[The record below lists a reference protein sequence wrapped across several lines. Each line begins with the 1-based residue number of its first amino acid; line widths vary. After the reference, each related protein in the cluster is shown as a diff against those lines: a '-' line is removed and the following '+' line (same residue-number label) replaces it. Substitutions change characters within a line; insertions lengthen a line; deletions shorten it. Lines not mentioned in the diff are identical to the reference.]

1 MSLNR
6 STRRDFLKMQGAG
19 AISLAMFS
27 TFAPRWQSYAADS
40 PNERFKLAFIGCG
53 GMGRL
58 DAWELANF
66 GDFVALC
73 DVDRGRAE
81 SFQHDGRI
89 AKKPNETQV
98 VQDYRR
104 ILERDDI
111 DVVGIATP
119 DHWHV
124 KIAVEALLA
133 GKHVFC
139 QKPLTLTIAEN
150 QLIRKAVEKTG
161 KTFLVGTQQRY
172 AVDQFMKATALVRK
186 GLLGQI
192 KRVVVSLDEAPTSN
206 FGPFP
211 VAEVPNPNQFDWN
224 MFLGQAP
231 EVEFRRERTH
241 KTFRYWY
248 DYSGGQLTDWGV
260 HHVDCALWALGRDK
274 HGAGP
279 VEIDGRNVEHLAE
292 LDEFGRPKFN
302 DRFQTAKTFEI
313 KMKFA
318 DGLEFVIKSEP
329 NSNGILFE
337 GTEGRIFVNRGR
349 LSGKPIE
356 DGVLDKISQDDLI
369 ELNRDKP
376 LEWTKQN
383 FFRCIREGG
392 LPLSDA
398 FSHTYS
404 MNVCHLAV
412 IAARLGRVIR
422 WNPETETIEG
432 DDVAASFISR
442 EQRKGFELPTL
453 D

>member
-27 TFAPRWQSYAADS
+27 TFAPRWQTYAADS
-40 PNERFKLAFIGCG
+40 PNERFKIGFVGCG
-53 GMGRL
+53 GMGWS
-58 DAWELANF
+58 DARELAYF
-66 GDFVALC
+66 GDVVALC

-81 SFQHDGRI
+81 GFQHNSEI
-89 AKKPNETQV
+89 TKKPNETQV

-104 ILERDDI
+104 VLERDDI
-111 DVVGIATP
+111 EIIGIATP

-124 KIAVEALLA
+124 KIAVEALLS

-150 QLIRKAVEKTG
+150 QLIRKAVAKTG
-161 KTFLVGTQQRY
+161 KTFLVGTQQRCD
-172 AVDQFMKATALVRK
+172 VDRFMKAAAIVRK

-192 KRVVVSLDEAPTSN
+192 KRVVVSLDEGPN
-206 FGPFP
+206 LGPFP
-211 VAEVPNPNQFDWN
+211 VAELPDPNRFDWN

-231 EVEFRRERTH
+231 EVEFRWERAQP
-241 KTFRYWY
+241 TFRYWY
-248 DYSGGQLTDWGV
+248 DYSGGQLTDWGI
-260 HHVDCALWALGRDK
+260 HHTDCALWALGRDK

-279 VEIDGRNVEHLAE
+279 VEIDGRNVEHASEIDE
-292 LDEFGRPKFN
+292 LGRPKYN
-302 DRFQTAKTFEI
+302 DRFQTVTKFEI
-313 KMKFA
+313 KTKFA
-318 DGLEFVIKSEP
+318 DGLELVVKSEP

-356 DGVLDKISQDDLI
+356 DGVLDKISHDDLVA
-369 ELNRDKP
+369 LNHNKP
-376 LEWTKQN
+376 LEWTKEN

-392 LPLSDA
+392 LPSSDA

-404 MNVCHLAV
+404 MNVCHLCA

-422 WNPETETIEG
+422 WNPETETILG
-432 DDVAASFISR
+432 DDVAASFLSR
-442 EQRKGFELPTL
+442 EQRKGFELPTV

>member
-6 STRRDFLKMQGAG
+6 STRRDLLKIQGAG
-19 AISLAMFS
+19 ALSLAMFS
-27 TFAPRWQSYAADS
+27 TFAPRWQTYAANS
-40 PNERFKLAFIGCG
+40 PNERFKIGFVGCG
-53 GMGRL
+53 GMGRG
-58 DAWELANF
+58 DARELAYF
-66 GDFVALC
+66 GDVVALC
-73 DVDRGRAE
+73 DVDREHAE
-81 SFQHDGRI
+81 SFQHDGNI
-89 AKKPNETQV
+89 VKKPNEALV

-104 ILERDDI
+104 VLERDDI
-111 DVVGIATP
+111 EIVGIATP

-161 KTFLVGTQQRY
+161 KTFLVGTQQRCD
-172 AVDQFMKATALVRK
+172 VDRFMKTAALVRK

-192 KRVVVSLDEAPTSN
+192 KRVVVSLDQGPN
-206 FGPFP
+206 RGPFP
-211 VAEVPNPNQFDWN
+211 VAEIPDPSRFDWN

-231 EVEFRRERTH
+231 EVEFRWERARG
-241 KTFRYWY
+241 TFRYWY
-248 DYSGGQLTDWGV
+248 DYSGGQFTDWGA
-260 HHVDCALWALGRDK
+260 HHIDCALWALDRDK

-279 VEIDGRNVEHLAE
+279 VEIDGRTAEHASP
-292 LDEFGRPKFN
+292 LDEFGRPTVD
-302 DRFQTAKTFEI
+302 DRYNTATTFEI
-313 KMKFA
+313 KTKFA
-318 DGLEFVIKSEP
+318 DGVELIVKSEP

-337 GTEGRIFVNRGR
+337 GTEGRVYVNRGR
-349 LSGKPIE
+349 LTGKPIE
-356 DGVLDKISQDDLI
+356 DGVLDKISHDDLVA
-369 ELNRDKP
+369 LNHNKP
-376 LEWTKQN
+376 LEWTKEN

-392 LPLSDA
+392 LPSSDA

-404 MNVCHLAV
+404 MNVCHLCA

-432 DDVAASFISR
+432 DDVAASFLSR
-442 EQRKGFELPTL
+442 EQRKGFELPTV

>member
-6 STRRDFLKMQGAG
+6 STRRDFLKIQGAG
-19 AISLAMFS
+19 ALSLAMFS
-27 TFAPRWQSYAADS
+27 TFAPRWQTYAANS
-40 PNERFKLAFIGCG
+40 PNERFKIGFVGCG
-53 GMGRL
+53 GMGRG
-58 DAWELANF
+58 DARELAYF
-66 GDFVALC
+66 GDVVALC
-73 DVDRGRAE
+73 DVDREHAE
-81 SFQHDGRI
+81 SFQHDGNI
-89 AKKPNETQV
+89 VKKPNEALV

-104 ILERDDI
+104 VLERDDI
-111 DVVGIATP
+111 EIVGIATP

-161 KTFLVGTQQRY
+161 KTFLVGTQQRCD
-172 AVDQFMKATALVRK
+172 VDRFMNTAALVRK

-192 KRVVVSLDEAPTSN
+192 KRVVVSRDQGPN
-206 FGPFP
+206 RGPFP
-211 VAEVPNPNQFDWN
+211 VAEIPDPSRFDWN

-231 EVEFRRERTH
+231 EVEFRWERARG
-241 KTFRYWY
+241 TFRYWY
-248 DYSGGQLTDWGV
+248 DYSGGQFTDWGA
-260 HHVDCALWALGRDK
+260 HHIDCALWALDRDK

-279 VEIDGRNVEHLAE
+279 VEIDGRTAEHASP
-292 LDEFGRPKFN
+292 LDEFGRPTVD
-302 DRFQTAKTFEI
+302 DRYNTATTFEI
-313 KMKFA
+313 KTKFA
-318 DGLEFVIKSEP
+318 DGVELIVKSEP

-337 GTEGRIFVNRGR
+337 GTEGRVYVNRGR
-349 LSGKPIE
+349 LTGKPIE
-356 DGVLDKISQDDLI
+356 DGVLDKISHDDLVA
-369 ELNRDKP
+369 LNHNKP
-376 LEWTKQN
+376 LEWTKEN

-392 LPLSDA
+392 LPSSDA

-404 MNVCHLAV
+404 MNVCHLCA

-432 DDVAASFISR
+432 DDVAASFLSR

>member
-1 MSLNR
+1 MSLHR

-40 PNERFKLAFIGCG
+40 PNERFKIGFVGCG
-53 GMGRL
+53 GMGRG
-58 DAWELANF
+58 DARELAYF
-66 GDFVALC
+66 GDVVALC
-73 DVDRGRAE
+73 DVDREHAE
-81 SFQHDGRI
+81 SFQHDGNI
-89 AKKPNETQV
+89 TKKPNETQV

-104 ILERDDI
+104 VLERDDI
-111 DVVGIATP
+111 EIIGIATP

-161 KTFLVGTQQRY
+161 KTFLVGTQQRCD
-172 AVDQFMKATALVRK
+172 VDRFMKAAALVRK
-186 GLLGQI
+186 GLLGKI
-192 KRVVVSLDEAPTSN
+192 NRVVVSLDQGPN
-206 FGPFP
+206 RGPFP
-211 VAEVPNPNQFDWN
+211 VAEIPDPSRFDWN

-231 EVEFRRERTH
+231 EVEFRWERARG
-241 KTFRYWY
+241 TFRYWY
-248 DYSGGQLTDWGV
+248 DYSGGQFTDWGA
-260 HHVDCALWALGRDK
+260 HHIDCALWALGRDK

-279 VEIDGRNVEHLAE
+279 VEIDGRTAEHASP
-292 LDEFGRPKFN
+292 LDELGRPTVD
-302 DRFQTAKTFEI
+302 DRYNTATTFEI
-313 KMKFA
+313 KTKFA
-318 DGLEFVIKSEP
+318 DGVELVVKSEP

-337 GTEGRIFVNRGR
+337 GTEGRIYVNRGR
-349 LSGKPIE
+349 LTGKPIE
-356 DGVLDKISQDDLI
+356 DGVLDKISHDDLVA
-369 ELNRDKP
+369 LNHNKP
-376 LEWTKQN
+376 LEWTKEN

-392 LPLSDA
+392 LPSSDA

-404 MNVCHLAV
+404 MNVCHLCA

-432 DDVAASFISR
+432 DDVAASFLSR
-442 EQRKGFELPTL
+442 EQRKGFELPTV

>member
-1 MSLNR
+1 MSLHR
-6 STRRDFLKMQGAG
+6 STRRDFLKTQGAG

-40 PNERFKLAFIGCG
+40 PNERFKIGFVGCG
-53 GMGRL
+53 GMGRG
-58 DAWELANF
+58 DARELAYF
-66 GDFVALC
+66 GDVVALC
-73 DVDRGRAE
+73 DVDREHAE
-81 SFQHDGRI
+81 SFQHDGNI
-89 AKKPNETQV
+89 TKKPNETQV

-104 ILERDDI
+104 VLERDDI
-111 DVVGIATP
+111 EIIGIATP

-161 KTFLVGTQQRY
+161 KTFLVGTQQRCD
-172 AVDQFMKATALVRK
+172 VDRFMKAAALVRK
-186 GLLGQI
+186 GLLGKI
-192 KRVVVSLDEAPTSN
+192 NRVVVSLDQGPN
-206 FGPFP
+206 RGPFP
-211 VAEVPNPNQFDWN
+211 VAEIPDPSRFDWN

-231 EVEFRRERTH
+231 EVEFRWERARG
-241 KTFRYWY
+241 TFRYWY
-248 DYSGGQLTDWGV
+248 DYSGGQFTDWGA
-260 HHVDCALWALGRDK
+260 HHIDCALWALGRYK

-279 VEIDGRNVEHLAE
+279 VEIDGRTAEHASP
-292 LDEFGRPKFN
+292 LDELGRPTVD
-302 DRFQTAKTFEI
+302 DRYNTATTFEI
-313 KMKFA
+313 KTKFA
-318 DGLEFVIKSEP
+318 DGVELVVKSEP

-337 GTEGRIFVNRGR
+337 GTEGRIYVNRGR
-349 LSGKPIE
+349 LTGKPIE
-356 DGVLDKISQDDLI
+356 DGVLDKISHDDLVA
-369 ELNRDKP
+369 LNHNKP
-376 LEWTKQN
+376 LEWTKEN

-392 LPLSDA
+392 LPSSDA

-404 MNVCHLAV
+404 MNVCHLCA

-432 DDVAASFISR
+432 DDVAASFLSR
-442 EQRKGFELPTL
+442 EQRKGFELPTV

>member
-1 MSLNR
+1 MSSTR
-6 STRRDFLKMQGAG
+6 STRRDFLKVQGAG

-27 TFAPRWQSYAADS
+27 TFAPRRQSYAADS
-40 PNERFKLAFIGCG
+40 PNERFKIGFIGCG
-53 GMGRL
+53 GMGRG
-58 DAWELANF
+58 DARELAYF
-66 GDFVALC
+66 GDVVALC
-73 DVDRGRAE
+73 DVDREHAE
-81 SFQHDGRI
+81 SFQHDERVT
-89 AKKPNETQV
+89 KKPNETQV

-104 ILERDDI
+104 VLERDDVEVI
-111 DVVGIATP
+111 GIATP

-161 KTFLVGTQQRY
+161 KTFLVGTQQRCWR
-172 AVDQFMKATALVRK
+172 DRFMTATLMVRK
-186 GLLGQI
+186 GMIGDV
-192 KRVVVSLDEAPTSN
+192 KRVVVSLDQGPN
-206 FGPFP
+206 RGPFP
-211 VAEVPNPNQFDWN
+211 VDKLPDPSRFDWN

-231 EVEFRRERTH
+231 ETEFRWERARG
-241 KTFRYWY
+241 TFRYWY
-248 DYSGGQLTDWGV
+248 EYSGGQFTDWGA
-260 HHVDCALWALGRDK
+260 HHIDCALWALDRDK
-274 HGAGP
+274 RGAGP
-279 VEIDGRNVEHLAE
+279 IEFDGRVAEHASK
-292 LDEFGRPKFN
+292 LDEFGRPTVD
-302 DRFQTAKTFEI
+302 DRYNTATTFEI
-313 KMKFA
+313 KTKFA
-318 DGLEFVIKSEP
+318 DGVEMIVKSEP

-337 GTEGRIFVNRGR
+337 GTQGRFYVNRGR
-349 LSGKPIE
+349 ITGKPIE
-356 DGVLDKISQDDLI
+356 EKLHEKLTEDDFVA
-369 ELNRDKP
+369 LNHGKP
-376 LEWTKQN
+376 VEWTKEN

-392 LPLSDA
+392 LPSSDA

-404 MNVCHLAV
+404 MNSCHLCA

>member
-161 KTFLVGTQQRY
+161 KTFLVGTQQRCD
-172 AVDQFMKATALVRK
+172 VDRFMKTAALVRK
-186 GLLGQI
+186 GLLGKI
-192 KRVVVSLDEAPTSN
+192 NRVVVSLDQGPN
-206 FGPFP
+206 RGPFS
-211 VAEVPNPNQFDWN
+211 VAEVPDPSRFDWN

-231 EVEFRRERTH
+231 EVEFRWERARG
-241 KTFRYWY
+241 TFRYWY
-248 DYSGGQLTDWGV
+248 DYSGGQFTDWGA
-260 HHVDCALWALGRDK
+260 HHIDCALWALGRDK

-279 VEIDGRNVEHLAE
+279 VEIDGRTAEHASP
-292 LDEFGRPKFN
+292 LDEFGRPTVDDHYN
-302 DRFQTAKTFEI
+302 TATTFEI
-313 KMKFA
+313 KTKFA
-318 DGLEFVIKSEP
+318 DGVELVVKSEP

-337 GTEGRIFVNRGR
+337 GTEGRIYVNRGR
-349 LSGKPIE
+349 LTGKPIE
-356 DGVLDKISQDDLI
+356 DGVLDKISHDDLVA
-369 ELNRDKP
+369 LNHNKP
-376 LEWTKQN
+376 LEWTKEN

-392 LPLSDA
+392 LPSSDA

-404 MNVCHLAV
+404 MNVCHLCA

-432 DDVAASFISR
+432 DDVAASFLSR
-442 EQRKGFELPTL
+442 EQRKGFELPTV

>member
-6 STRRDFLKMQGAG
+6 STRRDFLKTQAAG

-53 GMGRL
+53 GMGGL
-58 DAWELANF
+58 DARELANF
-66 GDFVALC
+66 GDFVAFC

-81 SFQHDGRI
+81 GFKNNARI
-89 AKKPNETQV
+89 TKKPNETQV

-104 ILERDDI
+104 VLERDDI
-111 DVVGIATP
+111 EVIGIATP

-150 QLIRKAVEKTG
+150 QLIRKAVAKTG
-161 KTFLVGTQQRY
+161 KTFLVGTQQRCD
-172 AVDQFMKATALVRK
+172 VDRFMKASALVRK
-186 GLLGQI
+186 GLLGKI
-192 KRVVVSLDEAPTSN
+192 NRVVVSLDQGPN
-206 FGPFP
+206 RGPFP
-211 VAEVPNPNQFDWN
+211 VAELPDPNRFDWN

-231 EVEFRRERTH
+231 EVEFRWERARG
-241 KTFRYWY
+241 TFRYWY
-248 DYSGGQLTDWGV
+248 DYSGGQFTDWGA
-260 HHVDCALWALGRDK
+260 HHIDCALWALGRDK

-279 VEIDGRNVEHLAE
+279 VEIDGRTAEHASP
-292 LDEFGRPKFN
+292 LDEFGRPTVDN
-302 DRFQTAKTFEI
+302 HYNTATTFEI
-313 KMKFA
+313 KTKFA
-318 DGLEFVIKSEP
+318 DGVELVVKSEP

-337 GTEGRIFVNRGR
+337 GTEGRIYVNRGR
-349 LSGKPIE
+349 LTGKPIE
-356 DGVLDKISQDDLI
+356 DGVLEKISHDDLVA
-369 ELNRDKP
+369 LNHGKP
-376 LEWTKQN
+376 LEWTKEN

-392 LPLSDA
+392 LPSSDA

-404 MNVCHLAV
+404 MNVCHLCA

-432 DDVAASFISR
+432 DDVAASFLSR

-453 D
+453 G

>member
-1 MSLNR
+1 MSLHR
-6 STRRDFLKMQGAG
+6 STRRDFLKTQGAG

-40 PNERFKLAFIGCG
+40 PNERFKIGFVGCG
-53 GMGRL
+53 GMGRG
-58 DAWELANF
+58 DARELAYF
-66 GDFVALC
+66 GDVVALC
-73 DVDRGRAE
+73 DVDREHAE
-81 SFQHDGRI
+81 SFQHDGNI
-89 AKKPNETQV
+89 TKKPNETQV

-104 ILERDDI
+104 VLERDDI
-111 DVVGIATP
+111 EIIGIATP

-161 KTFLVGTQQRY
+161 KTFLVGTQQRCD
-172 AVDQFMKATALVRK
+172 VDRFMKAAALVRK
-186 GLLGQI
+186 GLLGKI
-192 KRVVVSLDEAPTSN
+192 NRVVVSLDQGPN
-206 FGPFP
+206 RGPFP
-211 VAEVPNPNQFDWN
+211 VAEIPDPSRFDWN

-231 EVEFRRERTH
+231 EVEFRWERARG
-241 KTFRYWY
+241 TFRYWY
-248 DYSGGQLTDWGV
+248 DYSGGQFTDWGA
-260 HHVDCALWALGRDK
+260 HHIDCALWALGRDK

-279 VEIDGRNVEHLAE
+279 VEIDGRTAEHASP
-292 LDEFGRPKFN
+292 LDELGRPTVD
-302 DRFQTAKTFEI
+302 DRYNTATTFEI
-313 KMKFA
+313 KTKFA
-318 DGLEFVIKSEP
+318 DGVELVVKSEP

-337 GTEGRIFVNRGR
+337 GTEGRIYVNRGR
-349 LSGKPIE
+349 LTGKPIE
-356 DGVLDKISQDDLI
+356 DGVLDKISHDDLVA
-369 ELNRDKP
+369 LNHNKP
-376 LEWTKQN
+376 LEWTKEN

-392 LPLSDA
+392 LPSSDA

-404 MNVCHLAV
+404 MNVCHLCA

-432 DDVAASFISR
+432 DDVAASFLSR
-442 EQRKGFELPTL
+442 EQRKGFELPTV

>member
-1 MSLNR
+1 MSPNR
-6 STRRDFLKMQGAG
+6 STRRDFLKVQGAG

-40 PNERFKLAFIGCG
+40 PNERFKIGFIGCG
-53 GMGRL
+53 GMGRG
-58 DAWELANF
+58 DARELAHF
-66 GDFVALC
+66 GDVVALC
-73 DVDRGRAE
+73 DVDREHAE
-81 SFQHDGRI
+81 SFQHDQYVT
-89 AKKPNETQV
+89 KKPNETQV

-104 ILERDDI
+104 VLERDDI
-111 DVVGIATP
+111 EIIGIATP

-161 KTFLVGTQQRY
+161 KTFLVGTQQRCD
-172 AVDQFMKATALVRK
+172 VDRFMKAAALVRK

-192 KRVVVSLDEAPTSN
+192 KRVVVSLDQGPN
-206 FGPFP
+206 RGPFP
-211 VAEVPNPNQFDWN
+211 VADLPDPSRFDWN

-231 EVEFRRERTH
+231 ETPFRWERARG
-241 KTFRYWY
+241 TFRYWY
-248 DYSGGQLTDWGV
+248 DYSGGQFTDWGA
-260 HHVDCALWALGRDK
+260 HHIDCALWALDRDK
-274 HGAGP
+274 HGLGP
-279 VEIDGRNVEHLAE
+279 VEIDGRTAEHASP
-292 LDEFGRPKFN
+292 LDEFGRPTVDN
-302 DRFQTAKTFEI
+302 HYNTATTFEI
-313 KMKFA
+313 KTKFA
-318 DGLEFVIKSEP
+318 DGVELVVKSEP

-337 GTEGRIFVNRGR
+337 GTEGRIYVNRGR
-349 LSGKPIE
+349 LTGKPIE
-356 DGVLDKISQDDLI
+356 DGVLDKISHDDLVA
-369 ELNRDKP
+369 LNHNKP
-376 LEWTKQN
+376 LEWTKEN

-392 LPLSDA
+392 LPSSDA

-404 MNVCHLAV
+404 MNVCHLCA

-442 EQRKGFELPTL
+442 EQRKGFELPTV

>member
-40 PNERFKLAFIGCG
+40 PNERFKIGFIGCG
-53 GMGRL
+53 GMGRG
-58 DAWELANF
+58 DARELAYF
-66 GDFVALC
+66 GDVVALC
-73 DVDRGRAE
+73 DVDREHAE
-81 SFQHDGRI
+81 SFQHDGNI
-89 AKKPNETQV
+89 TKKPNEALV

-104 ILERDDI
+104 VLERDDI
-111 DVVGIATP
+111 EVIGIATP

-161 KTFLVGTQQRY
+161 KTFLVGTQQRCD
-172 AVDQFMKATALVRK
+172 VDRFMKAAALVRK
-186 GLLGQI
+186 GLLGKI
-192 KRVVVSLDEAPTSN
+192 NRVVVSLDQGPN
-206 FGPFP
+206 RGPFP
-211 VAEVPNPNQFDWN
+211 VAELPDPSRFDWN

-231 EVEFRRERTH
+231 ETSFRWERARG
-241 KTFRYWY
+241 TFRYWY
-248 DYSGGQLTDWGV
+248 DYSGGQFTDWGA
-260 HHVDCALWALGRDK
+260 HHIDCALWALDRDK

-279 VEIDGRNVEHLAE
+279 VEIDGRTAEHASP
-292 LDEFGRPKFN
+292 LDEFGRPTVDDHYN
-302 DRFQTAKTFEI
+302 TATTFEI
-313 KMKFA
+313 KTKFA
-318 DGLEFVIKSEP
+318 DGVELVVKSEP

-337 GTEGRIFVNRGR
+337 GTEGRIYVNRGR
-349 LSGKPIE
+349 LTGKPIE
-356 DGVLDKISQDDLI
+356 DGVLDKISHDDLVA
-369 ELNRDKP
+369 LNHNKP
-376 LEWTKQN
+376 LEWTKEN

-392 LPLSDA
+392 LPSSDA

-404 MNVCHLAV
+404 MNVCHLCA

-432 DDVAASFISR
+432 DDVAASFLSR
-442 EQRKGFELPTL
+442 EQRKGFELPTV

>member
-1 MSLNR
+1 MFSAQT
-6 STRRDFLKMQGAG
+6 TRRNFLKTQGAG

-40 PNERFKLAFIGCG
+40 PNERFKIGFIGCG
-53 GMGRL
+53 GMGRG
-58 DAWELANF
+58 DARELAQF
-66 GDFVALC
+66 GDVVALC
-73 DVDRGRAE
+73 DVDRKHAE
-81 SFQHDGRI
+81 SFQHDEYVT
-89 AKKPNETQV
+89 KKPNETQV

-104 ILERDDI
+104 VLERDDI
-111 DVVGIATP
+111 EVIGIATP

-161 KTFLVGTQQRY
+161 KTFLVGTQQRCWR
-172 AVDQFMKATALVRK
+172 DRFMTAALMVRK
-186 GLLGQI
+186 GMIGDI
-192 KRVVVSLDEAPTSN
+192 KRIVVTLDEAPRN
-206 FGPFP
+206 HFGPFP
-211 VAEVPNPNQFDWN
+211 VADLPDPSQFDWN
-224 MFLGQAP
+224 MYLGQAP
-231 EVEFRRERTH
+231 ETEFRWERARG
-241 KTFRYWY
+241 TFRYWY
-248 DYSGGQLTDWGV
+248 DYSGGQFTDWGA
-260 HHVDCALWALGRDK
+260 HHIDCALWALDRDK

-279 VEIDGRNVEHLAE
+279 VEFDGRNANHASE
-292 LDEFGRPKFN
+292 LDEFGQPKFN
-302 DRFQTAKTFEI
+302 DRYNTATTFEV
-313 KMKFA
+313 KAKFA
-318 DGLEFVIKSEP
+318 DGIEMVVHSKPIE
-329 NSNGILFE
+329 NGILFE
-337 GTEGRIFVNRGR
+337 GTKGRFFVNRGR
-349 LSGKPIE
+349 ITGKPIE
-356 DGVLDKISQDDLI
+356 EKLHEKLTEDDFI
-369 ELNRDKP
+369 ALNHNMP

-383 FFRCIREGG
+383 FFRCIRDGG
-392 LPLSDA
+392 LPSSDV

-404 MNVCHLAV
+404 MNSCHLCA